1 MRKWFGVLVAFVLV
15 LSLFSV
21 VWGKD
26 IPKITIG
33 WTPPDITGV
42 FKTATD
48 FFEKGAE
55 DARNHGINV
64 EIITRAPAAHTA
76 FADQIAIPGGQKSGY
91 SCHCGESP

>member
-1 MRKWFGVLVAFVLV
+1 MRRSLGVAFVLV
-15 LSLFSV
+15 FVLGLTLG

-48 FFEKGAE
+48 FFEQATGQ
-55 DARNHGINV
+55 GV
-64 EIITRAPAAHTA
+64 LS
-76 FADQIAIPGGQKSGY
+76 ADSLHSGTEPPGKYLGF
-91 SCHCGESP
+91 